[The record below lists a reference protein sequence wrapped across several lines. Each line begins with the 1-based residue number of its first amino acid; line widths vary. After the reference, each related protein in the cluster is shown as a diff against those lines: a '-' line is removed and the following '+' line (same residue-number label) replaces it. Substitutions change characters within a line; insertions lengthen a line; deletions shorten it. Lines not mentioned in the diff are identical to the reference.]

1 MTSRLRF
8 LPAVAATAALAA
20 ALTVAVP
27 LKGAWAAGPSDTLRV
42 AEMWEVDNL
51 DPARSGTF
59 VKEKAMVAET
69 LVDADP
75 DFTLKPCL
83 AVSWKRDGELDWTF
97 QLRSGVLFHDGT
109 PLTAAAVVESL
120 SRAYE
125 ISPALKSMAQVDS
138 VTAEGDAVVH
148 FHTSAPAP
156 MLPATLVRANLAI
169 AAPNSEKTPEGVIT
183 LPIGTGPYKV
193 AGWQRAARIV
203 ELERNGDYWGEDKPT
218 IDKIVYRSV
227 PDPSTRSLEIQ
238 KGDIDFVPDV
248 PYGDLDML
256 AAKGLHTS
264 RHITARVYQMA
275 FGSVAEGPFADV
287 RVRRAVSHAIDR
299 AAIVDRVLFG
309 MGQPAAGPFPE
320 SMAFAAKGLKVPA
333 YDPKAAKALLA
344 EAGWVEKGGVRQKDG
359 TPFEVTLYTY
369 PQRPGLPPM
378 ATAIQGM
385 LGQIGIQASVK
396 ILDWSAILK
405 KMRPQDMRIVASASA
420 MYPDP
425 DFFLRGHY
433 YSKGN
438 NNVWGYSNPHIDALF
453 AKGLATSDPAGR
465 KAAYDGIQKIVALEE
480 PTILISYYGV
490 NIVMKPEV
498 KGFVFNPVA
507 HDYSLGAGLR
517 LDR

>member
-8 LPAVAATAALAA
+8 LPAVVATAALAA
-20 ALTVAVP
+20 ALTVASP
-27 LKGAWAAGPSDTLRV
+27 LAGAWAAGPSDTLRV

-69 LVDADP
+69 LVDANP
-75 DFTLKPCL
+75 DFSLKPCL
-83 AVSWKRDGELDWTF
+83 AESWQRDGELDWTF
-97 QLRSGVLFHDGT
+97 QLRSGVRFHDGT
-109 PLTAAAVVESL
+109 PLTADAVIQSL
-120 SRAYE
+120 ARAYE
-125 ISPALKSMAQVDS
+125 ISPALKSMAQVES
-138 VTAEGDAVVH
+138 VTAEGESVVH

-169 AAPNSEKTPEGVIT
+169 AAPSSERTPEGVIT
-183 LPIGTGPYKV
+183 LPIGTGPYRV
-193 AGWQRAARIV
+193 AEWQRAARIV
-203 ELERNGDYWGEDKPT
+203 ELKRNPDYWGEDKPQ
-218 IDKIVYRSV
+218 IEKIVYRSV
-227 PDPSTRSLEIQ
+227 PDPSTRSLEIR
-238 KGDIDFVPDV
+238 KGDVDFVPDV

-256 AAKGLHTS
+256 AAKGLQTS

-275 FGSVAEGPFADV
+275 LGSVKEGPFADV
-287 RVRRAVSHAIDR
+287 RVRQAVSHAIDR
-299 AAIVDRVLFG
+299 AAIVDKVLFG

-320 SMAFAAKGLKVPA
+320 SMAFAAPGLKVPA
-333 YDPKAAKALLA
+333 YDPEAAKALLTD
-344 EAGWVEKGGVRQKDG
+344 AGWVEKDGVRRKDDQS
-359 TPFEVTLYTY
+359 FDITLYTY

-385 LGQIGIQASVK
+385 LGQIGIQVSVK

-405 KMRPQDMRIVASASA
+405 KMRPQDMRIIASASA

-433 YSKGN
+433 YSKGD
-438 NNVWGYSNPHIDALF
+438 NNVWGYSNPRVDALF
-453 AKGLATSDPAGR
+453 AEGLATSDPVAR
-465 KAAYDGIQKIVALEE
+465 KAAYDGIQKIVAVEE

-490 NIVMKPEV
+490 NIVMKSEV
-498 KGFVFNPVA
+498 KGFVFNPIA
-507 HDYSLGAGLR
+507 HDYSLGTGLR